1 MNDSTEPGAGGE
13 GRSVEGE
20 TLRPAPDKAIA
31 FLRQYCPAGPWVLT
45 AIPIERGP
53 TKTDTF
59 RPETEADARE
69 WIQRWNGAERHQVYF
84 MANPQMRD
92 LDSKA
97 KKSDVRDM
105 AVLHVDIDPQK
116 GEDPAAA
123 RAAAIANLEAF
134 TPPPSIVIDSGGG
147 VQALWLLD
155 EPLPIDGSIPAAEEA
170 ELYNQHLENLLGG
183 DRCHNLDRVLRLPG
197 TVNWKR
203 KPGREPRTAVLLQFH
218 DERRYPLGEFTAA
231 PPRRVSPSAGQAKVQ
246 LEGIPAPID
255 LETLPAAVSNRTRML
270 IVQGCDPDDAL
281 RYQSRSEAQFGVV
294 CELVRAGC
302 DDETIAAVIL
312 DRDLGISGHTYG
324 QRRPVD
330 YAERQIERAREFA
343 HDVDEHGRRILSF
356 AAPFRTAQRLRAEL
370 FPHTIHTNGDWLEYR
385 SGAYAMVEAKT
396 MQSKLYH
403 ILNDA
408 LVLDEIKDNV
418 PVFKPFNPD
427 PTKVRR
433 VTEGLEAVCH
443 EEADAKAPPAW
454 LGEEGPPP
462 LEIISLRNGLLHL
475 PSGEL
480 MPPTPDFF
488 TRNALDLEYQPNAPE
503 PVEWLKFLRSL
514 WQEGPEPDVLQ
525 EMFGYLLLPDT
536 SLQKIFL
543 LVGPERCGKGTIL
556 KVLTS
561 LIGKPNVAAP
571 SISELGKDFGLE
583 PLIGKQLAAITDMRL
598 GKKSDLG
605 EIATNLLRISGE
617 DDVSANRKGTTY
629 WTGRLA
635 VRFLI
640 LGNELPKFE
649 ENSPALARRFVPLM
663 LTESFFGREDRGL
676 IDRLLPELPGIL
688 NWAIEGWKR
697 LQERGHFA
705 LPSASREAVD
715 AIQERSSPIAAFL
728 AEMCDL
734 GPGLS
739 VEKEALYAAWLRW
752 NERNGERNPGG
763 KGKLTQLLD
772 TAEGIKPGKPG
783 TGERVPSYMGVGLK
797 QHGNSAGG
805 QHSEAE
811 GRDAQGDW
819 RRNGGWDYDS

>member
-1 MNDSTEPGAGGE
+1 MNDYNVSLPGDE
-13 GRSVEGE
+13 GRSVEDGE
-20 TLRPAPDKAIA
+20 LRPDLDMAIETVERIRPDGLVA
-31 FLRQYCPAGPWVLT
+31 FT
-45 AIPIERGP
+45 AIFPDGGP
-53 TKTDTF
+53 TKTETF
-59 RPETEADARE
+59 GPGERDAARE
-69 WIQRWNGAERHQVYF
+69 WAADRSREGMNIYF
-84 MANPQMRD
+84 MVNQPRRRIQSKASKEDVEEFAWGHVD
-92 LDSKA
+92 LDARPGVDPEKA
-97 KKSDVRDM
+97 K
-105 AVLHVDIDPQK
+105 
-116 GEDPAAA
+116 
-123 RAAAIANLEAF
+123 AAAIEALNDYHR
-134 TPPPSIVIDSGGG
+134 PPTLTIDSGGG
-147 VQALWLLD
+147 IQAFWQFKGR
-155 EPLPIDGSIPAAEEA
+155 PLFI
-170 ELYNQHLENLLGG
+170 GG
-183 DRCHNLDRVLRLPG
+183 DRDAAEDAERYNLQIEEDFSGNPLFIADSCHNCDRIMRLPG
-197 TVNWKR
+197 TINLPNEKKR
-203 KPGREPRTAVLLQFH
+203 KAGRRPALAKVIEYDP
-218 DERRYPLGEFTAA
+218 ERVYPLGDFKQAQPKKAA
-231 PPRRVSPSAGQAKVQ
+231 PAPGLGKVQ
-246 LEGIPAPID
+246 LAGIPAPID
-255 LETLPAAVSNRTRML
+255 LETLPPAVTNRTRML

-281 RYQSRSEAQFGVV
+281 RYDSRSEVQFGVV

-302 DDETIAAVIL
+302 GDDMIAAVIL
-312 DRDLGISGHTYG
+312 DRGLGISEHTYA
-324 QRRPVD
+324 QRRPVE
-330 YAERQIERAREFA
+330 YAARQIERAREFA

-385 SGAYAMVEAKT
+385 DGAYALVEAKT

-408 LVLDEIKDNV
+408 VVLDEVKDNV

-427 PTKVRR
+427 PTKVRK
-433 VTEGLEAVCH
+433 VIEGLEAVCH

-475 PSGEL
+475 PTGEL
-480 MPPTPDFF
+480 LPPTPDFF
-488 TRNALDLEYQPNAPE
+488 TRNALDLEYDPNAPE
-503 PVEWLKFLRSL
+503 PVEWLAFLRSL
-514 WQEGPEPDVLQ
+514 WPDGPEPDVSQ

-543 LVGPERCGKGTIL
+543 LVGPPRSGKGTIL

-617 DDVSANRKGTTY
+617 DDVSANRKGTSY

-640 LGNELPKFE
+640 LGNELPKFN

-663 LTESFFGREDRGL
+663 LNESFEGKEDRGL

-688 NWAIEGWKR
+688 NWSIEGWKR
-697 LQERGHFA
+697 LQERGHFL
-705 LPSASREAVD
+705 LPSASRAAVS

-739 VEKEALYAAWLRW
+739 EPKDTLYSAWLGW

-763 KGKLTQLLD
+763 KGQLTRLLE

-783 TGERVPSYMGVGLK
+783 TDDRVPSYMGVALK
-797 QHGNSAGG
+797 PGG
-805 QHSEAE
+805 YDRGEEHRY
-811 GRDAQGDW
+811 GGPGYQG
-819 RRNGGWDYDS
+819 

>member
-1 MNDSTEPGAGGE
+1 MNDSTGPDAGGE

-20 TLRPAPDKAIA
+20 ELRPDLEIA
-31 FLRQYCPAGPWVLT
+31 FGFLRQYCPAGPWVLSAKKGKT
-45 AIPIERGP
+45 GP
-53 TKTDTF
+53 FKTETF
-59 RPETEADARE
+59 RPETEASGRAWVRRLNE
-69 WIQRWNGAERHQVYF
+69 TEHHIYF
-84 MANPQMRD
+84 MVNPPMHD

-97 KKSDVRDM
+97 KKEDVRDM
-105 AVLHVDIDPQK
+105 AVLHVDIDPKK
-116 GEDPAAA
+116 GADAPPPAET
-123 RAAAIANLEAF
+123 RAAAIAALEKAEHA
-134 TPPPSIVIDSGGG
+134 PPPSIVIDSGGG
-147 VQALWLLD
+147 VQAIWLLD
-155 EPLPIDGSIPAAEEA
+155 EPLPIDGHVPAAEDA
-170 ELYNQHLENLLGG
+170 ELYNQHLEEKLGG

-197 TVNWKR
+197 TINWKR
-203 KPGREPRTAVLLQFH
+203 EHGREPRMATLLEFH
-218 DERRYPLGEFTAA
+218 DDRRYPLGEFTPAT
-231 PPRRVSPSAGQAKVQ
+231 PRKVSPTTGQARVQ
-246 LEGIPAPID
+246 LEGIPPPID
-255 LETLPAAVSNRTRML
+255 LETLPAAVTNRTRML
-270 IVQGCDPDDAL
+270 IVQGCDPDDEL
-281 RYQSRSEAQFGVV
+281 RYDSRSEVQFGVV

-302 DDETIAAVIL
+302 DDKMIAAVIL
-312 DRDLGISGHTYG
+312 DRSLGISAHTYG
-324 QRRPVD
+324 QRRPLE
-330 YAERQIERAREFA
+330 YAQRQIERAREFA
-343 HDVDEHGRRILSF
+343 HDVDEYGRRILSF

-370 FPHTIHTNGDWLEYR
+370 FPHTIHTNGDWLKYR
-385 SGAYAMVEAKT
+385 DGAYVLVEAKT
-396 MQSKLYH
+396 MQSNLYH

-408 LVLDEIKDNV
+408 VVLDEVKENV

-427 PTKVRR
+427 PTKVRK
-433 VTEGLEAVCH
+433 VIEGLEAVCH

-462 LEIISLRNGLLHL
+462 LENISLRNGVLHL
-475 PSGEL
+475 PTGKL

-488 TRNALDLEYQPNAPE
+488 TRNALDLEYDPNAPE
-503 PVEWLKFLRSL
+503 PVEWFTFLRSL
-514 WQEGPEPDVLQ
+514 WPDGPEPDVLQ

-583 PLIGKQLAAITDMRL
+583 PLIGKQLATITDMRL
-598 GKKSDLG
+598 GKKADLG

-649 ENSPALARRFVPLM
+649 ENSPALARRFVPLI

-697 LQERGHFA
+697 LQERGHFL
-705 LPSASREAVD
+705 LPSASRAAVD

-728 AEMCDL
+728 AEMCEL
-734 GPGLS
+734 GPELS
-739 VEKEALYAAWLRW
+739 VEKDTLYSAWLSW

-772 TAEGIKPGKPG
+772 TAGRIKPGKPG
-783 TGERVPSYMGVGLK
+783 SGERVPSYMGVMLK
-797 QHGNSAGG
+797 PGRYAQRDGDDYGG
-805 QHSEAE
+805 P
-811 GRDAQGDW
+811 GYQG
-819 RRNGGWDYDS
+819 